1 MSLVTPFD
9 VWSWNSYHDTCQY
22 SLRGRDCPFED
33 ILNFGGVTPLFEI
46 LGSFYEKHVFIAV
59 GNSSSIKMP
68 QPCSTPTG
76 CTRNKDLK
84 DVQWHRHTQTDRQTD
99 RHTHTYTHTVSQ
111 WHTPAVPYLTGS
123 DRTVLAN
130 SHILEMYIT
139 TPAPI
144 QYRPILSSLRS
155 RLHVKAAQT
164 LKRPQVVLERAA
176 ALTVPA
182 TLLLSAQTRADNLHP
197 GDINYIWWQRV
208 TKRHNFVVFQWIWT
222 IDTPKSRYWNELSNK
237 LKTNETTIGIPCM
250 TS

>member
-1 MSLVTPFD
+1 MEIAAASKCPSPAQPPRAVLGIRTSKMF
-9 VWSWNSYHDTCQY
+9 NDT
-22 SLRGRDCPFED
+22 D
-33 ILNFGGVTPLFEI
+33 T
-46 LGSFYEKHVFIAV
+46 
-59 GNSSSIKMP
+59 
-68 QPCSTPTG
+68 
-76 CTRNKDLK
+76 
-84 DVQWHRHTQTDRQTD
+84 HRQTDRQTD
-99 RHTHTYTHTVSQ
+99 THTHTYTHTVSQ

-197 GDINYIWWQRV
+197 GDINYI
-208 TKRHNFVVFQWIWT
+208 
-222 IDTPKSRYWNELSNK
+222 
-237 LKTNETTIGIPCM
+237 
-250 TS
+250 